1 MNRTHKHTS
10 PPRKFWL
17 NTRICLLISASVF
30 ALLVGSAWILKGNTP
45 LAAAA
50 APNLS
55 GSEEREE
62 EEGPSIQGDE
72 STTSAPPD
80 LRPYARPAIA
90 QDHIP
95 RPNLTPTITVI
106 DAVVNNTNPNLQ
118 NTDTFG
124 DSEPT
129 IAINPLNPNEI
140 VLTAFSGSW
149 GTNTPI
155 WHSTDG
161 GNLWTKEFTV
171 PQPPGAG
178 NGTTGCPCDQAVDYG
193 RGNRMSGT
201 FLSFTPT
208 DVYSGTTNDPTS
220 SAAWGWL
227 LSMGAAQRTNS
238 VAAGNTDQPWLL
250 VNRDPSTASQDN
262 VYVAYDDFTVS
273 PRGMRVAVA
282 AGSNPPN
289 FTTDNLAGLGPT
301 GTINPGHRLA
311 VDPNSGA
318 VYSLFQQLVQTNG
331 DGSRRINYMLNR
343 STNAGATWGLNASAT
358 GIIVATADSNQPT
371 PKFGTV
377 NALLGGVL
385 HATVDP
391 TNGDVFYVYGNR
403 DSGTGNNRLA
413 IRRLTDNGMGGL
425 NVGAEVFI
433 TGQVQA
439 ALPSVTVAAN
449 GVLGVLYDTY
459 DGMNSGFP
467 QFTAHLAVSMDHG
480 ATFMDNV
487 LETFLSSAADNS
499 DPRQRVLGD
508 YHQIKSVGNVMYGV
522 FTGNGVPFGRST
534 SNHDPIF
541 FKANVG
547 SCAIVCPANITV
559 GNAAN
564 QCGANVNYPVPMTSG
579 GCTGVTC
586 SPASGNFYPL
596 GTTTVTCTTADGP
609 MCSFTITV
617 NDTQAPTITCPA
629 NIFVGT
635 TGNSATVT
643 YPAPTVSDNCPGV
656 GAPTCTP
663 ASGSAFNVGVTTVT
677 CTVKDAAN
685 NTGMCSFQ
693 ITVNKVTGAAN
704 DPLACTGP
712 GNTVTVTL
720 NISNNGNVNQN
731 VADTTTFTNLVGVPG
746 SCTTNV
752 GTCNV
757 TNAGMTFSG
766 TLTPGQTATITYLT
780 QVSDL
785 AAPGV
790 QVCAN
795 NSVTFNAG
803 PALVFS
809 ACRPVTCPAP
819 GPGNLFPAKSEVS
832 DQKAGS
838 VLIYNVYTSG
848 ATSGNT
854 QNTRLNITNVHSV
867 LPAFVHLFFVAEGCS
882 VADSYICLT
891 PNQTASFLA
900 SDLDPGTTGY
910 LVAVVV
916 DQRGCPVNFNYLIGD
931 EYVKFTSG
939 HAANL
944 GAQAFAAI
952 PGGLP
957 LCDGNS
963 VTSTIAF
970 DGVSYNRVPRTLAVS
985 SVGSRADGNDTL
997 LVVNRI
1003 GGNLGIGSSTLGTLF
1018 GILYDDAENSLSFS
1032 VSGNCQLRG
1041 SLSNNFPR
1049 TAPRFETFIPAGRTG
1064 WLKLFS
1070 QSPTDIGILGAEI
1083 NFNANAAS
1091 SAGAFNQ
1098 GHNLH
1103 ALTFSATNSY
1113 VIPVFPPSC

>member
-1 MNRTHKHTS
+1 MNRTHRRTS
-10 PPRKFWL
+10 SPRKFWL
-17 NTRICLLISASVF
+17 NTRVCLLISAIVF
-30 ALLVGSAWILKGNTP
+30 ALLVGSAWMLKGNTP
-45 LAAAA
+45 FAAA
-50 APNLS
+50 APNLH
-55 GSEEREE
+55 GSEEE
-62 EEGPSIQGDE
+62 EEGPSLQGDE

-80 LRPYARPAIA
+80 LRPYTRALIA
-90 QDHIP
+90 QDRIP
-95 RPNLTPTITVI
+95 RPNLIPTISVVDT
-106 DAVVNNTNPNLQ
+106 VVNNTNPNLQ
-118 NTDTFG
+118 NTDTFNDG
-124 DSEPT
+124 EPS
-129 IAINPLNPNEI
+129 IAINPTNPNEI
-140 VLTAFSGSW
+140 VITAFSGSW
-149 GTNTPI
+149 GTNSPI

-161 GNLWTKEFTV
+161 GATWTKEFTV

-208 DVYSGTTNDPTS
+208 DVYSGTTTNPAS

-227 LSMGAAQRTNS
+227 LSMGAAVRTNA
-238 VAAGNTDQPWLL
+238 VAPGNTDQPWLL
-250 VNRDPSTASQDN
+250 VNRDPTTASQDN

-282 AGSNPPN
+282 SGSNPPN

-311 VDPNSGA
+311 VDPTSGA
-318 VYSLFQQLVQTNG
+318 VYSLFQQLVATNG

-343 STNAGATWGLNASAT
+343 STNAGATWGLN
-358 GIIVATADSNQPT
+358 GNPNGVIVATADSNQPT

-391 TNGDVFYVYGNR
+391 TNGDVYYVYGNR

-413 IRRLTDNGMGGL
+413 FRRLTSNGMGGL
-425 NVGAEVFI
+425 NIGAEVFL

-439 ALPSVTVAAN
+439 ALPSIAIASN
-449 GVLGVLYDTY
+449 GVIGVLFDTY

-467 QFTAHLAVSMDHG
+467 QFTAHLSISTNQG
-480 ATFMDNV
+480 ASFTDSA
-487 LETFLSSAADNS
+487 LETFLSSSTDNA

-508 YHQIKSVGNVMYGV
+508 YQQMKAVGNVLFGT
-522 FTGNGVPFGRST
+522 FTGSGAPFGRST
-534 SNHDPIF
+534 ANHDPIF

-547 SCAIVCPANITV
+547 ACSIVCPSNITV
-559 GNAAN
+559 SNAAN
-564 QCGANVNYPVPMTSG
+564 QCGATVTYPAPTVNG
-579 GCTGVTC
+579 GCGGVTC
-586 SPASGNFYPL
+586 MPASGNFFPL
-596 GTTTVTCTTADGP
+596 GLTTVTCTTVDGP
-609 MCSFTITV
+609 NCTFTVRV
-617 NDTQAPTITCPA
+617 NDTQPPSITCPA

-635 TGNSATVT
+635 TGNAATVT
-643 YPAPTVSDNCPGV
+643 YPAPTVSDNCPGI
-656 GAPTCTP
+656 GAPTCSP
-663 ASGSAFNVGVTTVT
+663 ASGSSFNVGVTTVT
-677 CTVKDAAN
+677 CTVNDAASN
-685 NTGMCSFQ
+685 SASCSFQ
-693 ITVNKVTGAAN
+693 ITVNRVTGAAN

-712 GNTVTVTL
+712 GSTVTVTL
-720 NISNNGNVNQN
+720 NISNNGNVSQN

-746 SCTTNV
+746 SCATNV
-752 GTCNV
+752 GSCNV
-757 TNAGMTFSG
+757 TNGGMTFSG
-766 TLTPGQTATITYLT
+766 MLAPGQTATISYLT

-795 NSVTFNAG
+795 NSVTFNGG

-809 ACRPVTCPAP
+809 ACRSVTCPPP
-819 GPGNLFPAKSEVS
+819 GPGNLFPAGSEMS

-838 VLIYNVYTSG
+838 VLIYNIYTSG

-916 DQRGCPVNFNYLIGD
+916 DPRGCPRNFNYLIGD

-944 GAQAFAAI
+944 GAQGFAAI

-970 DGVSYNRVPRTLAVS
+970 DGISYNRVPRTVAAS

-997 LVVNRI
+997 LILNRI
-1003 GGNLGIGSSTLGTLF
+1003 GGNLGLGASTLSTVF
-1018 GILYDDAENSLSFS
+1018 GILYDDSENSLSFS
-1032 VSGNCQLRG
+1032 VTGSCQLRN

-1049 TAPRFETFIPAGRTG
+1049 TTPRFETFIPAGRTG
-1064 WLKLFS
+1064 WLKIFS
-1070 QSPTDIGILGAEI
+1070 QPPTDIGILGSQI
-1083 NFNANAAS
+1083 NFNPNAAS

-1103 ALTFSATNSY
+1103 ALTMSATNSY

>member
-1 MNRTHKHTS
+1 MNRTHHRPS
-10 PPRKFWL
+10 SPRKFWL
-17 NTRICLLISASVF
+17 NTRVCLLISAIVF
-30 ALLVGSAWILKGNTP
+30 VLLVGSAWMLKGDTT
-45 LAAAA
+45 LASAA
-50 APNLS
+50 APNLHES
-55 GSEEREE
+55 EE
-62 EEGPSIQGDE
+62 EEGPSIVGDE
-72 STTSAPPD
+72 STTSSPPD
-80 LRPYARPAIA
+80 LRSYTRPLIP
-90 QDHIP
+90 QDRIP
-95 RPNLTPTITVI
+95 RPNLAPTITVV
-106 DAVVNNTNPNLQ
+106 DTVVNNTNPNLI
-118 NTDTFG
+118 NTDTFNDG
-124 DSEPT
+124 EPT

-140 VLTAFSGSW
+140 VITAFSGSW
-149 GTNTPI
+149 GANSPI

-161 GNLWTKEFTV
+161 GNTWTKEFTV

-193 RGNRMSGT
+193 RGNRLSGT

-208 DVYSGTTNDPTS
+208 DVYSGTTTNPAS

-227 LSMGAAQRTNS
+227 LSMGVAQRTNS

-250 VNRDPSTASQDN
+250 VNRDPTTASQDN

-289 FTTDNLAGLGPT
+289 FTTDNLAGFGPT

-343 STNAGATWGLNASAT
+343 STNAGGTWTLNGNPT

-385 HATVDP
+385 HAAVDP
-391 TNGDVFYVYGNR
+391 TNGDVFYVYGTR

-413 IRRLTDNGMGGL
+413 IRRLTSNGMGGL
-425 NVGAEVFI
+425 NIGAEVFL

-439 ALPSVTVAAN
+439 ALPSVTITAN
-449 GVLGVLYDTY
+449 GTVGVLFETY

-467 QFTAHLAVSMDHG
+467 QFTAHLMISTDHG
-480 ATFMDNV
+480 ATFMDNT

-499 DPRQRVLGD
+499 DSRQRVLGD
-508 YHQIKSVGNVMYGV
+508 YQQMKSVGNIMFGV
-522 FTGNGVPFGRST
+522 FTGNGVPFGRTVSD
-534 SNHDPIF
+534 HDPIF
-541 FKANVG
+541 FKASVG
-547 SCAIVCPANITV
+547 ACAITCPANITTS
-559 GNAAN
+559 NTPN
-564 QCGANVNYPVPMTSG
+564 LCGATVNYPAPTTSG
-579 GCTGVTC
+579 GCIGVTC
-586 SPASGNFYPL
+586 SPAAGSFFPV
-596 GTTTVTCTTADGP
+596 GTTTVTCSTADGP
-609 MCSFTITV
+609 SCNFTVTV
-617 NDTQAPTITCPA
+617 NDTQAPNITCPA
-629 NIFVGT
+629 NVFVGT

-643 YPAPTVSDNCPGV
+643 YPAPTVSDNCPG
-656 GAPTCTP
+656 ALTTTCVP
-663 ASGSAFNVGVTTVT
+663 PSGSSFNVGVTTVT
-677 CTVKDAAN
+677 CSTKDTAN
-685 NTGMCSFQ
+685 NTASCSFQ

-731 VADTTTFTNLVGVPG
+731 VLDTTTFTNLVGVPG

-757 TNAGMTFSG
+757 TNSGMTFSG
-766 TLTPGQTATITYLT
+766 TLSPGQTATISYLT
-780 QVSDL
+780 QVGDL
-785 AAPGV
+785 VVTGA

-795 NSVTFNAG
+795 NSITFNAG

-809 ACRPVTCPAP
+809 ACRTVTCPPP
-819 GPGNLFPAKSEVS
+819 GPGNLFPARSEMS

-838 VLIYNVYTSG
+838 VLVYNVYTSG

-882 VADSYICLT
+882 IADTYICLT
-891 PNQTASFLA
+891 QNQTASFLA

-910 LVAVVV
+910 VVALAV
-916 DQRGCPVNFNYLIGD
+916 DERGCPRNFNYLIGD

-944 GAQAFAAI
+944 GAQGFAAI

-970 DGVSYNRVPRTLAVS
+970 DGISYNRVPRVLAAS
-985 SVGSRADGNDTL
+985 NVGARADGNDTL
-997 LVVNRI
+997 LILNRI
-1003 GGNLGIGSSTLGTLF
+1003 GGNLGIGASTLGTLF
-1018 GILYDDAENSLSFS
+1018 GLLYDDAENSLSFS
-1032 VSGNCQLRG
+1032 ISGSCQLRG

-1064 WLKLFS
+1064 WLKFFS
-1070 QSPTDIGILGAEI
+1070 QSPTDIGILGAQI

-1103 ALTFSATNSY
+1103 ALTLSATNSY
-1113 VIPVFPPSC
+1113 NIPVFPPGC

>member
-1 MNRTHKHTS
+1 MNRPHKHTPS
-10 PPRKFWL
+10 PRKFWL
-17 NTRICLLISASVF
+17 NTRICLLISAIVF
-30 ALLVGSAWILKGNTP
+30 AILVGSAWLLKGNPTVAE
-45 LAAAA
+45 AAAE
-50 APNLS
+50 LY
-55 GSEEREE
+55 GEE
-62 EEGPSIQGDE
+62 EEEEAAIQGDE
-72 STTSAPPD
+72 STKSAPPD
-80 LRPYARPAIA
+80 LKPYARSVIA
-90 QDHIP
+90 QDRIP
-95 RPNLTPTITVI
+95 RPNLIPTITVV
-106 DAVVNNTNPNLQ
+106 DTVVSNTNANLQ
-118 NTDTFG
+118 NTDTFNDG
-124 DSEPT
+124 EPS

-140 VLTAFSGSW
+140 VITAFSGSW
-149 GTNTPI
+149 GANTPI
-155 WHSTDG
+155 WHSTDAG
-161 GNLWTKEFTV
+161 ATWTKQFTV

-208 DVYSGTTNDPTS
+208 DVYSGTTTNPIS

-227 LSMGAAQRTNS
+227 LSMGVAHRTNS

-250 VNRDPSTASQDN
+250 VNRDPTTASQDN

-289 FTTDNLAGLGPT
+289 FTTDNVAGFGPT

-318 VYSLFQQLVQTNG
+318 VYSLFQQLVATNG
-331 DGSRRINYMLNR
+331 DGSRSINYMLNR
-343 STNAGATWGLNASAT
+343 STNAGATWGLNGNPT
-358 GIIVATADSNQPT
+358 GVIVATADSNQPT

-391 TNGDVFYVYGNR
+391 TNGDVYYVYGNR

-413 IRRLTDNGMGGL
+413 FRRLTSNGMGGL
-425 NVGAEVFI
+425 TIGAETFL

-439 ALPSVTVAAN
+439 ALPSVAVASN
-449 GVLGVLYDTY
+449 GVLGILYDTY
-459 DGMNSGFP
+459 DGMNAGFP
-467 QFTAHLAVSMDHG
+467 QFTAHLAISTNQG
-480 ATFMDNV
+480 ASFTDNV

-508 YHQIKSVGNVMYGV
+508 YQQMKAVGNVFYGV
-522 FTGNGVPFGRST
+522 FTGSGVPFGRAT
-534 SNHDPIF
+534 ANHDPIF
-541 FKANVG
+541 FRANVG
-547 SCAIVCPANITV
+547 ACSIVCPANITV
-559 GNAAN
+559 SNAPN
-564 QCGANVNYPVPMTSG
+564 QCGANVTFAPTVNG
-579 GCTGVTC
+579 GCGGVTC
-586 SPASGNFYPL
+586 LPASGSFFPVGL
-596 GTTTVTCTTADGP
+596 TTVTCTTADGP
-609 MCSFTITV
+609 SCSFTVRV
-617 NDTQAPTITCPA
+617 NDTQPPTIACPA

-635 TGNSATVT
+635 TGNSAIVT
-643 YPAPTVSDNCPGV
+643 YPAPTVSDNCPGI
-656 GAPTCTP
+656 GAATCSP
-663 ASGSAFNVGVTTVT
+663 ASGASFAVGVTTVT
-677 CTVKDAAN
+677 CTVNDAAN
-685 NTGMCSFQ
+685 NSASCSFQ
-693 ITVNKVTGAAN
+693 ITVNRVTGTAS

-766 TLTPGQTATITYLT
+766 TLTPGQTAVITYLT

-785 AAPGV
+785 ATTGS

-795 NSVTFNAG
+795 NSVTFNGG

-809 ACRPVTCPAP
+809 ACRTVTCPP
-819 GPGNLFPAKSEVS
+819 VGPGNLFPARAEMS
-832 DQKAGS
+832 DQKSGS
-838 VLIYNVYTSG
+838 VLVYNIYTSG

-854 QNTRLNITNVHSV
+854 QNTRINITNTHLV
-867 LPAFVHLFFVAEGCS
+867 LSAFVHLFFVAEGCN

-891 PNQTASFLA
+891 ANQTASVLA

-910 LVAVVV
+910 LLAVVV
-916 DQRGCPVNFNYLIGD
+916 DQRGCPQNFNYLIGD

-957 LCDGNS
+957 LCDGNT
-963 VTSTIAF
+963 VTSSITF
-970 DGVSYNRVPRTLAVS
+970 DGVSYNRVPRTLAAS
-985 SVGSRADGNDTL
+985 SFGSRADGNDTL
-997 LVVNRI
+997 LILNRI
-1003 GGNLGIGSSTLGTLF
+1003 GGNLGIGASTIGTLF
-1018 GILYDDAENSLSFS
+1018 GIMYDDAESSVSFS
-1032 VSGNCQLRG
+1032 INGNCQLRS

-1049 TAPRFETFIPAGRTG
+1049 TTPRFETFIPAGRTG
-1064 WLKLFS
+1064 WLKVYS
-1070 QSPTDIGILGAEI
+1070 QSTDIGILGAQI
-1083 NFNANAAS
+1083 NFNPNAAS

-1103 ALTFSATNSY
+1103 ALTLSATNTY
-1113 VIPVFPPSC
+1113 IIPVFPPSC

>member
-1 MNRTHKHTS
+1 MNRPQKHTPS
-10 PPRKFWL
+10 QRKFWL
-17 NTRICLLISASVF
+17 STRVCLLISAFVF
-30 ALLVGSAWILKGNTP
+30 VLLVGSAWMLKGNPT
-45 LAAAA
+45 AAEAA
-50 APNLS
+50 DN
-55 GSEEREE
+55 GYEREE
-62 EEGPSIQGDE
+62 EEEEAIQGDE
-72 STTSAPPD
+72 STKSAPPD
-80 LRPYARPAIA
+80 LKQYTRSVIA
-90 QDHIP
+90 QDRIP
-95 RPNLTPTITVI
+95 RPNLIPTITVV
-106 DAVVNNTNPNLQ
+106 DTVVSNTNANLQ
-118 NTDTFG
+118 NTDTFNDG
-124 DSEPT
+124 EPS

-140 VLTAFSGSW
+140 VITAFSGSW
-149 GTNTPI
+149 GANTPI
-155 WHSTDG
+155 WHSADAGTT
-161 GNLWTKEFTV
+161 WTKVFTV

-208 DVYSGTTNDPTS
+208 DVFSGTTTNPL
-220 SAAWGWL
+220 SAVAWGWL
-227 LSMGAAQRTNS
+227 LSMGVAQRTNS

-250 VNRDPSTASQDN
+250 VNRDPVTASQDN
-262 VYVAYDDFTVS
+262 VYVAYDDFTIS

-289 FTTDNLAGLGPT
+289 FTTDNVSGFGPT

-318 VYSLFQQLVQTNG
+318 VYSLFQQLVATNG
-331 DGSRRINYMLNR
+331 DGSRSINYMINR
-343 STNAGATWGLNASAT
+343 STDAGVTWGLNGNPT
-358 GIIVATADSNQPT
+358 GVIVATADSTQPT

-391 TNGDVFYVYGNR
+391 TNGDVYYFYGNR

-413 IRRLTDNGMGGL
+413 FRRLTNNGMGGL
-425 NVGAEVFI
+425 TIGAETFL

-439 ALPSVTVAAN
+439 ALPSAAVAAN

-459 DGMNSGFP
+459 DGMNAGFP
-467 QFTAHLAVSMDHG
+467 QFTAHLAISTNQG
-480 ATFMDNV
+480 GSFTDNI
-487 LETFLSSAADNS
+487 LETFLSSAADNG

-508 YHQIKSVGNVMYGV
+508 YQQMKAVGNVFYGT
-522 FTGNGVPFGRST
+522 FTGSGVPFGRT
-534 SNHDPIF
+534 TANHDPIF
-541 FKANVG
+541 FRANVG
-547 SCAIVCPANITV
+547 ACSIVCPANITV
-559 GNAAN
+559 SNAPN
-564 QCGANVNYPVPMTSG
+564 QCGATVPFTPTVDG
-579 GCTGVTC
+579 GCGGVTC
-586 SPASGNFYPL
+586 SPASGSFFPVGL
-596 GTTTVTCTTADGP
+596 TTVTCTTADGP
-609 MCSFTITV
+609 SCSFTVRV
-617 NDTQAPTITCPA
+617 NDTQPPTITCPA

-635 TGNSATVT
+635 TGNSANVT
-643 YPAPTVSDNCPGV
+643 YPAPTIGDNCPGI
-656 GAPTCTP
+656 GAPTCSP
-663 ASGSAFNVGVTTVT
+663 ASGSSFPVGVTTVT
-677 CTVKDAAN
+677 CSVNDAAN
-685 NTGMCSFQ
+685 NSASCSFQ
-693 ITVNKVTGAAN
+693 ITVNRVTGTAS

-746 SCTTNV
+746 SCTTNI

-757 TNAGMTFSG
+757 TNVGMTFTG
-766 TLTPGQTATITYLT
+766 TLAPGQTAVITYLT

-785 AAPGV
+785 ATTGS

-795 NSVTFNAG
+795 NSVTFKGG

-809 ACRPVTCPAP
+809 ACRTVTCPP
-819 GPGNLFPAKSEVS
+819 VGPGNPFPARSEMS

-838 VLIYNVYTSG
+838 VLIYNIYTSG
-848 ATSGNT
+848 ATSGNS
-854 QNTRLNITNVHSV
+854 QNTRINITNTHLV
-867 LPAFVHLFFVAEGCS
+867 LSAFVHLFFVAEGCN

-891 PNQTASFLA
+891 ANQTASVLA

-910 LVAVVV
+910 LLAVVV
-916 DQRGCPVNFNYLIGD
+916 DQRGCPQNFNYLIGD

-957 LCDGNS
+957 LCDGNT
-963 VTSTIAF
+963 VTSSITF
-970 DGVSYNRVPRTLAVS
+970 DGVSYNRVPRTLAAS
-985 SVGSRADGNDTL
+985 SFGSRADGNDTL
-997 LVVNRI
+997 LILNRI
-1003 GGNLGIGSSTLGTLF
+1003 GGNLGIGASSLGTLF
-1018 GILYDDAENSLSFS
+1018 GIFYDDAETSLSFS
-1032 VSGNCQLRG
+1032 ITGNCQLRN

-1049 TAPRFETFIPAGRTG
+1049 ITPRFETFVPAGRTG
-1064 WLKLFS
+1064 WLKVYS
-1070 QSPTDIGILGAEI
+1070 QSTDIGILGAQI
-1083 NFNANAAS
+1083 NFNPNAAS

-1103 ALTFSATNSY
+1103 ALTLSATNSY